1 MARMLHRLSQAQR
14 LQQKA
19 DPQLLL
25 TNRIL
30 QMSSMELQQSLV
42 QEMAE
47 NPALDAGEEQNCN
60 HCAVPGPQCLDCPFN
75 PIRLS
80 GKPGDADFR
89 ASLSGGGEE
98 DLDPLAR
105 VEAPPTLQEHLLTQL
120 VATGTAEEQRIGR
133 YLISN
138 IDNDGYLRCGEE
150 ETIRA
155 LHISDERLETVIR
168 LIQTFD
174 PTGVGARSL
183 QECLL
188 IQARALEAEGQAPK
202 LVVPILEHFWKELTS
217 SKLRDIARRLRV
229 QIGEVDQNIRWLRS
243 NLSPY
248 PGSAYRP
255 AWEKSG
261 HRSGQT
267 VRPDV
272 IVSLDLEHELV
283 LEIPTESLPS
293 LNINPQYVRLW
304 DQMRERPGDFSAAEL
319 KHIREYL
326 VRAQMFLKS
335 LEDRTSILRQVA
347 ECLISEQERYFRSE
361 QEEDMAPLTQSQLA
375 SFLRVHESTVSR
387 AVAEKFL
394 QLPSGRIVPFSYF
407 FDRAL
412 SYRKLVANIVA
423 SEDPTSPY
431 SDQQIADILR
441 RQGVIIA
448 RRTVMKYREELNIL
462 SSRQRA
468 RISA

>member
-1 MARMLHRLSQAQR
+1 
-14 LQQKA
+14 
-19 DPQLLL
+19 
-25 TNRIL
+25 
-30 QMSSMELQQSLV
+30 
-42 QEMAE
+42 
-47 NPALDAGEEQNCN
+47 
-60 HCAVPGPQCLDCPFN
+60 
-75 PIRLS
+75 
-80 GKPGDADFR
+80 
-89 ASLSGGGEE
+89 
-98 DLDPLAR
+98 R

-120 VATGTAEEQRIGR
+120 VAAGTTEEQRIGR
-133 YLISN
+133 YLIEN
-138 IDNDGYLRCGEE
+138 IDNDGYLRCTVEE
-150 ETIRA
+150 AARA
-155 LHISDERLETVIR
+155 LAVPLEAVEAVVG
-168 LIQTFD
+168 LVQTFE
-174 PTGVGARSL
+174 PSGVGARTL

-188 IQARALEAEGQAPK
+188 IQARALQGENRAPK
-202 LVVPILEHFWKELTS
+202 YLVPILEHFWKELTS
-217 SKLRDIARRLRV
+217 SKLRDIARRLRI
-229 QIGEVDQNIRWLRS
+229 QAGEVDQTIRWLRS

-248 PGSAYRP
+248 PGNAYRP
-255 AWEKSG
+255 AWEKGS

-272 IVSLDLEHELV
+272 IVSLDAEDELI
-283 LEIPTESLPS
+283 LEIPSEALPA
-293 LNINPQYVRLW
+293 LNINPQYVRMW
-304 DQMRERPGDFSAAEL
+304 DQLRERPDDFSLAERR
-319 KHIREYL
+319 HIKEYL
-326 VRAQMFLKS
+326 TRAQMFLKS

-412 SYRKLVANIVA
+412 SHRKLVANIVA
-423 SEDPTSPY
+423 SEDPGAPY